1 MPNQFA
7 HGKQELRPVAQRN
20 KPKVSK
26 PRVSAQGLSTPQGV
40 VPSEEEKKIMPQTE
54 EFEDMVD
61 AVINP
66 NAGVACN
73 KRSGRTSESAVAPAA
88 EAEAQAPAVLV
99 FGDSLVDNGN
109 NNYLESLAKSDF
121 PPYGVDFP
129 QGPTGRFSNGKT
141 IIDFI
146 CEMIG
151 IPYLPPFVDPNTTG
165 KKILAGVNFAS
176 AAAGILDDTGLNYGE
191 RISLSEQV
199 VNFES
204 MLEELRNETGEEFE
218 RYMGKAVV
226 VLVFGSN
233 DYINNY
239 LMPSLYP
246 SSYNYNPQAYGDLL
260 IQHYTRQILA
270 LHSLGLRKFAI
281 AGVGPLG
288 CIPNQLAKEDVRNG
302 SSCAARV
309 NDMAIL
315 FNNGLASLVN
325 DLNSNHS
332 DAAFTYI
339 DVYRI
344 VGEMLNSPATYGFT
358 VRDRGCCGVDTD
370 QGQIDCIPLT
380 PPCQNRSEYVFWDA
394 FHPTEAANRVLAQR
408 VYAGPSSDCYPINVS
423 QLLMI

>member
-1 MPNQFA
+1 MEHVKACRPAFSFA
-7 HGKQELRPVAQRN
+7 VLLLAFHGSA
-20 KPKVSK
+20 SK
-26 PRVSAQGLSTPQGV
+26 
-40 VPSEEEKKIMPQTE
+40 
-54 EFEDMVD
+54 
-61 AVINP
+61 
-66 NAGVACN
+66 
-73 KRSGRTSESAVAPAA
+73 SESAAETQTPAA
-88 EAEAQAPAVLV
+88 EQALTPALLV

-109 NNYLESLAKSDF
+109 NNYIESLARSDF

-129 QGPTGRFSNGKT
+129 QGPTGRFSNGRT
-141 IIDFI
+141 IIDLI

-151 IPYLPPFVDPNTTG
+151 IPYLTPFEDPNITG
-165 KKILAGVNFAS
+165 KSILPGVNFAS
-176 AAAGILDDTGLNYGE
+176 AAAGILDDSGLNYGE

-204 MLEELRNETGEEFE
+204 MLEGLRNEIGEGFE
-218 RYMGKAVV
+218 RYMEKAVA

-239 LMPSLYP
+239 LMPSLYS
-246 SSYNYNPQAYGDLL
+246 SSYNYNPQAYADLL

-288 CIPNQLAKEDVRNG
+288 CIPYQLAKEDIRND

-309 NDMAIL
+309 NDMAVL

-325 DLNSNHS
+325 ELNSNHS

-358 VRDRGCCGVDTD
+358 VRDRGCCGVETD
-370 QGQIDCIPLT
+370 QGQTDCIPLT

-408 VYAGPSSDCYPINVS
+408 VYAGSPPYCYPINVS
-423 QLLMI
+423 QLVMI

>member
-1 MPNQFA
+1 MEQLKACSLAFVFA
-7 HGKQELRPVAQRN
+7 VLLLASHG
-20 KPKVSK
+20 
-26 PRVSAQGLSTPQGV
+26 
-40 VPSEEEKKIMPQTE
+40 
-54 EFEDMVD
+54 
-61 AVINP
+61 
-66 NAGVACN
+66 
-73 KRSGRTSESAVAPAA
+73 SGRTSEPAVAPAA
-88 EAEAQAPAVLV
+88 VAEAQAPAVLV

-204 MLEELRNETGEEFE
+204 MLEELRNETGEAFE

-281 AGVGPLG
+281 VGVGPLG

-344 VGEMLNSPATYGFT
+344 VGEMLNSPATYGLSHSLHLSFPS
-358 VRDRGCCGVDTD
+358 VHHLPSFHLISNKHYIWIIAAYSSLIRDRGCCGVDTD
-370 QGQIDCIPLT
+370 QGQTDCIPLT

-408 VYAGPSSDCYPINVS
+408 VYAGPPSDCYPINVS